1 MVFLRRYEES
11 GGPFQRTDDDLAAM
25 EKNASL
31 LIAAAFTMI
40 GFTLGRVTAPK
51 PHGAHAMF
59 KAIELDD
66 MSGGPGEDIQVII
79 ESFDDAEFEGDTV
92 FAIPGGQVHLVRNGE
107 EMEVAVEMTEAG
119 ENVWVEEGEAN
130 GAVVVKKQ
138 VIVTTEED

>member
-1 MVFLRRYEES
+1 
-11 GGPFQRTDDDLAAM
+11 M

-51 PHGAHAMF
+51 PHGPHAMF
-59 KAIELDD
+59 KAIDFD
-66 MSGGPGEDIQVII
+66 RMSAGPGEDIQVII

-107 EMEVAVEMTEAG
+107 EMEVEVEMTEEG
-119 ENVWVEEGEAN
+119 ENVWFEQGEAN

-138 VIVTTEED
+138 VIVTTDED

>member
-1 MVFLRRYEES
+1 
-11 GGPFQRTDDDLAAM
+11 M

-107 EMEVAVEMTEAG
+107 EEKLLRLAAQLEQAHSWHDTRPTLSA
-119 ENVWVEEGEAN
+119 
-130 GAVVVKKQ
+130 
-138 VIVTTEED
+138 